1 MNMNEST
8 KESLIAWEANADFW
22 DAKMGD
28 ESNRCHR
35 EIVRPK
41 TELLLNV
48 QQNDFVLDIACGNGN
63 FSKRLVEFGATV
75 VAFDYSSKMIEN
87 AKKRQL
93 AYQAYIDF
101 HVCDATNYNQI
112 IELRKEKPYD
122 KAVSNMAVMD
132 IADIKPMF
140 QAVYDL
146 LKMDGIFV
154 FSTLHPCFQKPSGK
168 YLTPCVYEGEAITG
182 QPVLQKYYHRSLQ
195 EIFSICLDCGFIV
208 DGFFEEAK
216 SADEDPFIIIVRLKK
231 VKRTE

>member
-1 MNMNEST
+1 MNEST

-28 ESNRCHR
+28 ESNKTHR

-41 TELLLNV
+41 TELLLNI

-63 FSKRLVEFGATV
+63 FSKHLVECGATV
-75 VAFDYSSKMIEN
+75 VAFDYSTKMIEN
-87 AKKRQL
+87 AKKRQS
-93 AYQAYIDF
+93 AYQAHIDF
-101 HVCDATNYNQI
+101 YVCDATNY
-112 IELRKEKPYD
+112 KEMMKLQKGTPYD
-122 KAVSNMAVMD
+122 KVVSNMAVMD

-146 LKMDGIFV
+146 LKTDGIFV
-154 FSTLHPCFQKPSGK
+154 FSTLHPCFEKPSEK
-168 YLTPCVYEGEAITG
+168 YITSCVYEGEALVG

-195 EIFSICLDCGFIV
+195 EIFGVCLDIGFVI

-216 SADEDPFIIIVRLKK
+216 GVDENPFIIIVRLKK
-231 VKRTE
+231 V